1 MPGVKVDF
9 ENSKVRAKLGLFVIG
24 NGSSPRA
31 VIVWKLE
38 STMYGNVNTRDS
50 RRVFPSFSPKVT
62 PSEHTAAVSSAVS
75 VPTLF
80 LLHDSSRDVVY
91 ISGPTP

>member
-1 MPGVKVDF
+1 
-9 ENSKVRAKLGLFVIG
+9 
-24 NGSSPRA
+24 
-31 VIVWKLE
+31 
-38 STMYGNVNTRDS
+38 MYGNVNTRDS